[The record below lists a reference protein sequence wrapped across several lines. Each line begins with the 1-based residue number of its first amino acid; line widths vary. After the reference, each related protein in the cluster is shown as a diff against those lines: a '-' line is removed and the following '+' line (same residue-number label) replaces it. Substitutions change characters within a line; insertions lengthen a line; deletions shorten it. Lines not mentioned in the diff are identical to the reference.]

1 MPCGG
6 FAGFAARSRR
16 ARIATTRTAYDPA
29 RFPARPRRIAPR
41 RRRVGPF
48 SGGRRPLKALL
59 VDFAEGVRA
68 FAPARFP
75 YRRFALALLLGGLG
89 GWLFLQARLP
99 LPWMLGS
106 MVICTAAALLRWPVA
121 APSVIRPPM
130 TMVIGVMLGA
140 GFKPDIVAQLPNWLP
155 TIIGLMLFMIACA
168 VACVGYFRKVAGFD
182 PVTAFFAGMPGGLLE
197 MVTLG
202 EEKGGDA
209 RIIALIHSA
218 RILLVVMTLPFIVQ
232 WIGGVPIGGNR
243 VSGPSV
249 MDTPLL
255 AELALLACGVA
266 GIVLGHWLRLPAKY
280 LLGPMLVSAVVHVFG
295 LSDSVPPFEIVN
307 AAQLILGITIGCRFV
322 GTPPRSILR
331 VLALSVGSTVI
342 LLSLTLLFAW
352 LVAKVSVHGHVPLI
366 LAYSPG
372 GLAEMSLIA
381 LALHTEVAF
390 VAAHHIIRVF
400 LVMIS
405 AGPLFGLIAGRRQAP
420 KPGPGE

>member
-1 MPCGG
+1 M
-6 FAGFAARSRR
+6 R
-16 ARIATTRTAYDPA
+16 
-29 RFPARPRRIAPR
+29 
-41 RRRVGPF
+41 
-48 SGGRRPLKALL
+48 ALL
-59 VDFAEGVRA
+59 SDFMDGVRA
-68 FAPARFP
+68 LGPARFP
-75 YRRFALALLLGGLG
+75 YARFALALLLGCAG
-89 GWLFLQARLP
+89 GWLFVQARLP

-106 MVICTAAALLRWPVA
+106 MVVCTAAALLRWPVA
-121 APSVIRPPM
+121 APPVIRPPM

-140 GFKPDIVAQLPNWLP
+140 SFKPDVVAQLPNWIP
-155 TIIGLMLFMIACA
+155 TLIGLVLFMLTCA

-182 PVTAFFAGMPGGLLE
+182 PITAFFAGMPGGLLE

-232 WIGGVPIGGNR
+232 WIGGVPVSGNR
-243 VSGPSV
+243 VAGPSL
-249 MDTPLL
+249 MQTPLS
-255 AELALLACGVA
+255 AELILLACGIA
-266 GIVLGHWLRLPAKY
+266 GIVVGHWLRLPAKF
-280 LLGPMLVSAVVHVFG
+280 LLGPMLVSAIVHVSG

-342 LLSLTLLFAW
+342 LLSLTLSFAW
-352 LVAKVSVHGHVPLI
+352 LVATVSVHGHVPLI

-400 LVMIS
+400 LVMIT
-405 AGPLFGLIAGRRQAP
+405 AGPLFGIIIGRRGTADTRQDEP
-420 KPGPGE
+420 GKP